1 MTWKPENCDFCGDCL
16 IACQYVDYSQEKAI
30 DEMTRLIKGEAT
42 VDILND
48 CITCAACNEYCY
60 KGARPF
66 DLIVSRMEETGVWKL
81 SPEGRDQFD
90 GLVAK
95 EPGWKIEGE
104 KDKPWMSLCAMKNV
118 TPNLFQG
125 RLFDGLTLFGGT
137 PYYCWL
143 GYIHGGLE
151 SPPRLH
157 LKETIDNLNA
167 LPTDEIIFYH
177 DECMSTLWEKAPEY
191 GLSYSFRPIH
201 IFEYLVDYVKKNY
214 KDVQKLG
221 LKIAYQQSDSQRY
234 GPSRDPWLD
243 ELFELIGVRRV
254 PRQHDRRNALCCSL
268 PFMVRNYPGDQ
279 EKAAAVRKRNID
291 DAISHEA
298 THIVFGCPYCLWALG
313 KDVTTAGLT
322 PLMIED
328 LVKMAFGETP
338 SG

>member
-30 DEMTRLIKGEAT
+30 NEMTRLIKGEAT

-81 SPEGRDQFD
+81 SSEGRDQFD

-95 EPGWKIEGE
+95 EPGWKIEGK

-143 GYIHGGLE
+143 GYIHAGLE

-234 GPSRDPWLD
+234 GPCRDPWLD

-254 PRQHDRRNALCCSL
+254 PRQHDRRNAICCSL

-338 SG
+338 SA